1 MRFLAEI
8 DPVQIIII
16 VIAMGAGFIQWLWGL
31 MKQKLEESERRNAP
45 PLSAEELA
53 RREEAWK
60 KQIQQ
65 SGQPPR
71 PSPKSTPPPPA
82 AWDTVREVFEKIQE
96 ESRKARQPQ
105 QPPRPASQPAPRPAP
120 APARSPSAMRGT
132 VRADTRPAGPPAPEP
147 PPVPTQSPVLASPA
161 QPHLATVAYHS
172 SDPADTQALRSLL
185 KTPASLRQ
193 AVLLKE
199 ILGPPKA
206 LQSSG
211 DSPF

>member
-45 PLSAEELA
+45 PLSTEERA

-65 SGQPPR
+65 SGQTPR

-96 ESRKARQPQ
+96 ESRKARQPPH
-105 QPPRPASQPAPRPAP
+105 QPVTQPAARPVSQPT
-120 APARSPSAMRGT
+120 RSASAMRGT
-132 VRADTRPAGPPAPEP
+132 VRAETRPPAPPVPEP
-147 PPVPTQSPVLASPA
+147 PPLPAHSPLVAVPA
-161 QPHLATVAYHS
+161 QPHLAAVSSPS
-172 SDPADTQALRSLL
+172 SDNADTQALRRLL